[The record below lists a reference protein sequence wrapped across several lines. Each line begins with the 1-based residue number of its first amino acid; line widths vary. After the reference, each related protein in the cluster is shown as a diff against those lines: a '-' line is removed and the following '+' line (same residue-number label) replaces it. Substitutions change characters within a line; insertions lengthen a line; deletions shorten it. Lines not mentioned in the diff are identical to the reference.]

1 MIDYRQAMRSSRDWQ
16 DLRKWTGAQGRHSW
30 QHRQARQTTKPRASF
45 LTNKNWESGH
55 GVSISDFSFLVR
67 ALPKKE
73 HSYLMV
79 AFIKHMIFHK
89 NVWFVEA
96 L

>member
-1 MIDYRQAMRSSRDWQ
+1 MIDYRQARRSSRDWQ
-16 DLRKWTGAQGRHSW
+16 DLRKWIGAQGKYSW

-45 LTNKNWESGH
+45 STNKNWESGH

-79 AFIKHMIFHK
+79 AFVKHMFFHK
-89 NVWFVEA
+89 NVGFGEA